1 MYKIKI
7 EDGSIKIK
15 NKYILENIN
24 LEFESGKT
32 YGLYGRNGSGKTV
45 LMKSIIGLMKLTEGK
60 VICNDKIIGKDSDF
74 IPDAGILIEEPTFY
88 GQYSAVTNLKL
99 LAGIRKNIPVSEIKK
114 DIETIGLDPKDYKKI
129 NKCRIY
135 KKKIQRIDED
145 KKKNPRK
152 HRLNEATSALD
163 EDGVKWFRSFMLE
176 QKKKNKL
183 IIISS
188 HIREDIELLCD
199 EVISLEHGRVVGH
212 KTY

>member
-114 DIETIGLDPKDYKKI
+114 DIEAVGLDPEDSKKVS
-129 NKCRIY
+129 KFSLGMQ
-135 KKKIQRIDED
+135 K
-145 KKKNPRK
+145 
-152 HRLNEATSALD
+152 RLGIAQA
-163 EDGVKWFRSFMLE
+163 
-176 QKKKNKL
+176 
-183 IIISS
+183 
-188 HIREDIELLCD
+188 
-199 EVISLEHGRVVGH
+199 
-212 KTY
+212 

>member
-74 IPDAGILIEEPTFY
+74 IPDAGILI
-88 GQYSAVTNLKL
+88 
-99 LAGIRKNIPVSEIKK
+99 
-114 DIETIGLDPKDYKKI
+114 
-129 NKCRIY
+129 
-135 KKKIQRIDED
+135 
-145 KKKNPRK
+145 
-152 HRLNEATSALD
+152 
-163 EDGVKWFRSFMLE
+163 
-176 QKKKNKL
+176 
-183 IIISS
+183 
-188 HIREDIELLCD
+188 
-199 EVISLEHGRVVGH
+199 
-212 KTY
+212 